1 MSTAHSHEHPLIP
14 TRTALLLVDLQNDFL
29 ATDGAYGRAGQTADS
44 MVPLS
49 ARLAPLAKA
58 MKAAGGMVLASRF
71 TLWPDAQGGAMIS
84 PHLKKLRPFL
94 KAGDFAPNSHGQA
107 VIEPLQAWV
116 DVCVDKV
123 AYSAF
128 FNTQLEWVLRR
139 AGIDTLMVAG
149 IVTQG
154 GVASTVRDA
163 HVRDFHPI
171 VVADGCAT
179 FKQSVHDIAIQDM
192 SSIAEVSNCGDL
204 ISRIEQAS

>member
-1 MSTAHSHEHPLIP
+1 M
-14 TRTALLLVDLQNDFL
+14 LVDLQNDFL
-29 ATDGAYGRAGQTADS
+29 APDGAYGRAGQTAES
-44 MVPLS
+44 MMPLA

-58 MKAAGGMVLASRF
+58 IKASGGMVLASRF
-71 TLWPDAQGGAMIS
+71 TLWPDAEGGAMIS

-107 VIEPLQAWV
+107 VVESLRPWV

-128 FNTQLEWVLRR
+128 FNTQLEWVLRK
-139 AGIDTLMVAG
+139 AGIDTLLVAG

-171 VVADGCAT
+171 VVADGCAA
-179 FKQSVHDIAIQDM
+179 FRQEVHDIAVQDM
-192 SSIAEVSNCGDL
+192 SSIAEIGQCAEL
-204 ISRIEQAS
+204 ISRIAECQPE

>member
-1 MSTAHSHEHPLIP
+1 MATSQTQEHPLHP
-14 TRTALLLVDLQNDFL
+14 TQTALLLVDLQNDFL
-29 ATDGAYGRAGQTADS
+29 ATDGAYGRAGQTAES
-44 MVPLS
+44 M
-49 ARLAPLAKA
+49 APLPTRIEPLANAIK
-58 MKAAGGMVLASRF
+58 MAGGMVLASRF
-71 TLWPDAQGGAMIS
+71 TLWPNADGGAMIS

-107 VIEPLQAWV
+107 VVEPLRQWV

-139 AGIDTLMVAG
+139 AGIDTLLVAG

-163 HVRDFHPI
+163 HVRDFHSI

-179 FKQSVHDIAIQDM
+179 FNQTVHDISVQDM
-192 SSIAEVSNCGDL
+192 ASIAEVSDCATL
-204 ISRIEQAS
+204 ISRIEQAG